1 MGLPFSLP
9 SGISE
14 CHFLEGKMLKEL
26 ADQLARCTSVEK
38 KIELL
43 ASFSPVKIF
52 LEKNPALAEYLAK
65 ASLEHQQVIHSALA
79 AGQGEKLFG
88 EFFSEKFPT
97 LLQQLIPVEK
107 FYASIGGIVGYQARM
122 LQLLADKIKAQTPKS
137 TYHPAEGIDISE
149 ENEEV
154 RKAIIDGIATLPL
167 LAEIYPL
174 GGAADRL
181 RLYDEKTGDP
191 LPAARLP
198 FLGKTLLEGLIGDL
212 QSREYLHYKMLG
224 GQLMTPVAIMT
235 SEEKNNHRH
244 ILEICEEA
252 NWFGRSPESFKFF
265 CQPMVP
271 TINREGQWCLQGP
284 MQLLL
289 KPGGHGVIWGL
300 AREEGVF
307 DWFSFWGRKKA
318 LVRQVN
324 NPVANTDYGIIA
336 FTGIGCA
343 QDKRFGFASCP
354 RQVKASE
361 GINVLVETP
370 ISGGYQYT
378 LTNIEYCDFKKF
390 GIVDQPEKPGSPYSK
405 FSSNTNILFVDLSA
419 VHDAVARCPIPGILV
434 NLKKLA
440 YRTDK
445 GHKEEEVARLES
457 TMQNIADFFE
467 ETFEKPLAE
476 AARQQLKTYLT
487 YNHRRKTISAAK
499 REFTLGSNLLE
510 TPEGCFLDILQNN
523 RDLLVTRCHMQ
534 VPPVSNPLHFFE
546 QGPSFIF
553 LYHPALGPLYSVIA
567 QKIRGGRL
575 HPESELQLQ
584 IAEADIENLD
594 LEGSLLIQAEAVMGH
609 LDSQKL
615 TYSEKCGRCV
625 LKNVT
630 VRNKGIDHD
639 MPNVYWKNEIARQ
652 EVCQI
657 ILRGMSE
664 FYAENIT
671 FKSDHFIEVPDGQRC
686 RAEEIDGEIHLT
698 FEKIETP
705 SWHWKYTT
713 DKRQSIVIKKAIP

>member
-1 MGLPFSLP
+1 
-9 SGISE
+9 
-14 CHFLEGKMLKEL
+14 MLKSL
-26 ADQLARCTSVEK
+26 ADQLAKCSSIKE
-38 KIELL
+38 KIEVLSSFSRVKNFLEGNSVL
-43 ASFSPVKIF
+43 ASFT
-52 LEKNPALAEYLAK
+52 AK
-65 ASLEHQQVIHSALA
+65 ALPEHELVIKSVLA
-79 AGQGEKLFG
+79 AGQGEKLFTK
-88 EFFSEKFPT
+88 FSEDKISS
-97 LLQQLIPVEK
+97 LLEQLSSVEK

-122 LQLLADKIKAQTPKS
+122 LELLAVKASQMASKTSKS
-137 TYHPAEGIDISE
+137 TYYPAEGLDIG
-149 ENEEV
+149 NESQQV

-167 LAEIYPL
+167 MAEIYPL

-181 RLYDEKTGDP
+181 RLYDEKTGAP

-198 FLGKTLLEGLIGDL
+198 FLGKTLLEGLIADL
-212 QSREYLHYKMLG
+212 QSREYLHYKLYG
-224 GQLMTPVAIMT
+224 NQITTPVAIMT

-252 NWFGRSPESFKFF
+252 NWFGRSSDSFKFF

-271 TINREGQWCLQGP
+271 TINREGEWHLQGP

-289 KPGGHGVIWGL
+289 KPGGHGVIWRL
-300 AREEGVF
+300 ACEEGIF
-307 DWFSFWGRKKA
+307 EWFFENGRKKA

-324 NPVANTDYGIIA
+324 NPVANTDYGIVA

-343 QDKRFGFASCP
+343 QDKKFGFASCP

-361 GINVLVETP
+361 GINVLIE
-370 ISGGYQYT
+370 SQSSEGYKYT

-390 GIVDQPEKPGSPYSK
+390 GIVDQPDKPGSPYSK
-405 FSSNTNILFVDLSA
+405 FSSNTNILFVDLEA
-419 VHDAVARCPIPGILV
+419 VLDAISRCPIPGILV
-434 NLKKLA
+434 NLKKLT
-440 YRTDK
+440 YRTDCGQK
-445 GHKEEEVARLES
+445 KEDEVARLES

-467 ETFEKPLAE
+467 ETFDRPLDD
-476 AARQQLKTYLT
+476 RQQLKTYLT

-499 REFTLGSNLLE
+499 REFTLGSSLLE
-510 TPEGCFLDILQNN
+510 TPEGCFLDILRNN
-523 RDLLVTRCHMQ
+523 RDLLVDKCHMQ
-534 VPPVSNPLHFFE
+534 VPVVSDPLHFFE
-546 QGPSFIF
+546 KGPSFIF

-609 LDSQKL
+609 IEGQKL
-615 TYSEKCGRCV
+615 IYSERCGRCI

-630 VRNKGIDHD
+630 VRNKGIDHE
-639 MPNVYWKNEIARQ
+639 MPNVYWRNEIARL

-671 FKSDHFIEVPDGQRC
+671 LRSDHFIEVPDGQRC
-686 RAEEIDGEIHLT
+686 RAEEMDGEVHLT
-698 FEKIETP
+698 YEKIETP
-705 SWHWKYTT
+705 SWHWEYKVDTRHAIT
-713 DKRQSIVIKKAIP
+713 LKSRQ